1 MKALGIVGS
10 PHKDGNTVYL
20 LREVFKVL
28 SGKFEVETVFLKD
41 YVIKPC
47 EGCCYCEESGKCVL
61 EDDMQKLCLKLR
73 EADVVILSSPS
84 YMGGVTSRLKA
95 FMERT
100 WYLRKGQLEGKIGTY
115 IVVGRRRIG
124 VAVNEIEEYLS
135 RLGMVKIPG
144 VSGYAFKKGEILEDR
159 EALKEAK
166 RLGRQILR
174 LCGKTGF

>member
-10 PHKDGNTVYL
+10 PRKDGNTVYL

-84 YMGGVTSRLKA
+84 YMGGVTSHLKA

-166 RLGRQILR
+166 RLGKQILR